1 MGEFYKVHCTQ
12 CGNSVDADKMA
23 FQIDLMIGTYIQKMK
38 NIKSDDE
45 KSKDWYMKADDIL
58 SEIRLGLYLPY
69 YKLCAG
75 GLLQEER
82 LKISGMDVLHL
93 MEERY
98 EMTLVR
104 NDKDIEPEADDGET
118 QETEDA
124 DQKTGYPE
132 AVKKLADRLIFSA
145 AGINRAAKRE
155 RTNELLDLLNSV
167 KQEVLLEC
175 RFEVCKRKDD
185 RGEEYISGCKVTYP
199 DGRTVSYLHM
209 VCPHCGRKFHI
220 EAGRGREYVVVMLG
234 SSRVGKTAYLAALVD
249 AIKPGYG
256 KKQVDFLEMQV
267 ITDDDYSRFERDV
280 LEVYRRGEKVKKTPE
295 EKHAVPLFPMCFKIG
310 NRLVT
315 FLFVDM
321 PGEAYVPRGEEEET
335 TGEAS
340 GSFIL
345 NDRRIC
351 QSADAFWFCVA
362 PVQIDN
368 NLRADNEQNDRE
380 DQIELNFNGV
390 LGNIRN
396 IVQMLG
402 GEKAAIPT
410 AVMVTMSDKIDRN
423 YALYEPQEQ
432 PLCVEKEKMWLET
445 DRLEANAEHVM
456 EYLTGG
462 HVRHLDNDIKQLFSF
477 YNYFAV
483 AAYGRQIKEGEQAE
497 APRPYGILLPFLWT
511 VAALKLLPVK
521 RLEIT
526 EKGWWKK
533 EKVAH
538 MVDAE
543 LAELKWR

>member
-155 RTNELLDLLNSV
+155 RTKELLDLLNSV

-321 PGEAYVPRGEEEET
+321 PGEAYVPRGEEET

-368 NLRADNEQNDRE
+368 NL
-380 DQIELNFNGV
+380 
-390 LGNIRN
+390 
-396 IVQMLG
+396 
-402 GEKAAIPT
+402 
-410 AVMVTMSDKIDRN
+410 
-423 YALYEPQEQ
+423 
-432 PLCVEKEKMWLET
+432 
-445 DRLEANAEHVM
+445 
-456 EYLTGG
+456 
-462 HVRHLDNDIKQLFSF
+462 
-477 YNYFAV
+477 
-483 AAYGRQIKEGEQAE
+483 
-497 APRPYGILLPFLWT
+497 
-511 VAALKLLPVK
+511 
-521 RLEIT
+521 
-526 EKGWWKK
+526 
-533 EKVAH
+533 
-538 MVDAE
+538 
-543 LAELKWR
+543 